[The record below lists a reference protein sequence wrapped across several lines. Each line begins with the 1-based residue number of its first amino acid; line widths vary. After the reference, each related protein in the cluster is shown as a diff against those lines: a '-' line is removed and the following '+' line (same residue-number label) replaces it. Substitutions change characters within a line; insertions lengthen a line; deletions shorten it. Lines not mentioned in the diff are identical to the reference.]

1 MAEAMAEK
9 LRTTPTPRDVAAA
22 VIGCSK
28 AHAAVQAVRTK
39 VALMLHREDEDRGDD
54 RLTP

>member
-1 MAEAMAEK
+1 MAEK
-9 LRTTPTPRDVAAA
+9 LRTTPTARDVAAA